1 LTELRERFG
10 AFSSTRICHCL
21 PKVFFSGLRK
31 ILNVVLASECTRKL
45 VEPFCYQRRYLGCF
59 LDKIKLGMREEERF
73 ADVIFFYLDSNEGY
87 NFLVNLQK
95 YTNEISGNLASTLYC
110 PHFGHVIFSL

>member
-1 LTELRERFG
+1 
-10 AFSSTRICHCL
+10 
-21 PKVFFSGLRK
+21 
-31 ILNVVLASECTRKL
+31 
-45 VEPFCYQRRYLGCF
+45 
-59 LDKIKLGMREEERF
+59 MREEERF

-87 NFLVNLQK
+87 NFLVDLQK